1 MDNAL
6 IATGLAFAVTV
17 LVSLFKTVKLST
29 KQKHLI
35 VVSLSLVAGVA
46 QVVTQGVDFSAGN
59 ITAALVQIYGASQLA
74 YNFILRGTKLNDKL
88 TNTNLFGTSTDTVEQ
103 ALEVAAVVE
112 KATAPKKTAKK
123 AVKKAASPTRVKKD

>member
-17 LVSLFKTVKLST
+17 LTSLFKTVKLST
-29 KQKHLI
+29 KQKQLI
-35 VVSLSLVAGVA
+35 VVGLSLVAGVA
-46 QVVTQGVDFSAGN
+46 QVATQGVDLSLGN
-59 ITAALVQIYGASQLA
+59 ITTALVQVYGASQIA
-74 YNFILRGTKLNDKL
+74 YNFILRGTKLNAKL
-88 TNTNLFGTSTDTVEQ
+88 TNTNLFGTSTKAVEQ

-112 KATAPKKTAKK
+112 KAKAPKKTAKK